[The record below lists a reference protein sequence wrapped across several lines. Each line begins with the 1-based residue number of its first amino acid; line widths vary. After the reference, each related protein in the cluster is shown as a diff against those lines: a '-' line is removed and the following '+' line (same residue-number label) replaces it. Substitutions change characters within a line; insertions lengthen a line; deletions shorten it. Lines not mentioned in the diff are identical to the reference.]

1 MRLVAQASSKHPRLS
16 ELPAHGKSLMQ
27 SSGDGTGNLLT
38 TIVKN
43 DWAVELILCLI
54 SLRATM
60 SCSVQIH
67 PVTRNGF
74 LRHKR
79 MKLRAESTTVAKT
92 INSF

>member
-27 SSGDGTGNLLT
+27 SSDDGTGNLFT

-54 SLRATM
+54 SL
-60 SCSVQIH
+60 
-67 PVTRNGF
+67 P
-74 LRHKR
+74 RHHVMQR
-79 MKLRAESTTVAKT
+79 PDPSYNQEWLP
-92 INSF
+92 